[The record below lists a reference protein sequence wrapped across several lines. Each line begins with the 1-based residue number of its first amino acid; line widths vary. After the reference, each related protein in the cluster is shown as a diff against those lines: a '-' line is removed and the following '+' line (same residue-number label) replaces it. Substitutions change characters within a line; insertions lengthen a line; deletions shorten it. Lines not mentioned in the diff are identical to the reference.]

1 MENTVQIEHKD
12 AFIDDALKHNVFSN
26 YFYNLIKNNLLKS
39 ENKSLNIA
47 LTAPWGSGKT
57 YFLKNFQ
64 AKFNANKDDIY
75 IAYYSSWS
83 NDEYDNAIAPFVSLL
98 IETLN
103 LKKSEDDNIKNF
115 LTSASTIL
123 SYFSKILAT
132 NIIKYL
138 FELKSP
144 IMSKAIKTLFNG
156 ASLENL
162 KAELNANDMPILN
175 HNELDDYDM
184 YIEAK
189 NSFKIS
195 LGKYLETHKKRLII
209 LVDELDRCKPSFA
222 LQTLEIVK
230 HLFDIDN
237 IIFVFGTDIDN
248 LSSVI
253 KKEYGSDIDP
263 AGYLRR
269 FFDYQFDLPQ
279 LQKSDYIESKLMEI
293 SFSNHKR
300 FIKLILHF
308 NLSIRDIDIYVKNL
322 KLISDMN
329 FKNSPHYIVYLNAY
343 FLILKMKHPEMFQ
356 LITSKNFKFE
366 KGSPIEKTDIVYPN
380 SYYLN
385 LEIHTNSQSKEY
397 VDDPITYFI
406 HQFSNN
412 NINKKISSLKL
423 DQDQDLKAFVKAYA
437 TGIYGI
443 PREDIEDLNQF
454 SFGDLIRQTF
464 QITTNL

>member
-1 MENTVQIEHKD
+1 
-12 AFIDDALKHNVFSN
+12 
-26 YFYNLIKNNLLKS
+26 
-39 ENKSLNIA
+39 
-47 LTAPWGSGKT
+47 
-57 YFLKNFQ
+57 
-64 AKFNANKDDIY
+64 
-75 IAYYSSWS
+75 
-83 NDEYDNAIAPFVSLL
+83 
-98 IETLN
+98 
-103 LKKSEDDNIKNF
+103 
-115 LTSASTIL
+115 
-123 SYFSKILAT
+123 
-132 NIIKYL
+132 
-138 FELKSP
+138 
-144 IMSKAIKTLFNG
+144 MSKAIKTLFNG

-195 LGKYLETHKKRLII
+195 LGKYLDTHKKRLII
-209 LVDELDRCKPSFA
+209 HVDELDRCKPSFA

-437 TGIYGI
+437 TGIYVI